1 MKIKNRF
8 LTLFLLLLFLIP
20 HYSFAAKSL
29 KKEIDDEMFIKIAKK
44 ASKSKEVTLRK
55 KDSVRYIYFKSKQC
69 EGYVILSSD
78 FIQIKGYNGPTNLA
92 IVMGMDLKIQRV
104 VIIETMDTGE
114 YINYLKKN
122 GFLKR
127 FIGLSMDSVENIDAI
142 SGCTISSEA
151 IKKTIAIALEKF
163 GSLLK

>member
-1 MKIKNRF
+1 MKIKNRIIP
-8 LTLFLLLLFLIP
+8 LFLLLLLMIP
-20 HYSFAAKSL
+20 CSSFAAKSMR
-29 KKEIDDEMFIKIAKK
+29 KEIDDEMFIKIAKRV
-44 ASKSKEVTLRK
+44 SKSKEVTLRK

-78 FIQIKGYNGPTNLA
+78 FIRIKGYNGPTNLA
-92 IVMGMDLKIQRV
+92 VVMGIDLKIQKV

-127 FIGLSMDSVENIDAI
+127 FIGLSVDAVGSIDAI

-151 IKKTIAIALEKF
+151 IKKTIAISLEKF